1 MCLFNM
7 IVPEILPWQHADWSM
22 HKAVVFLL
30 IVNLLMQ
37 AAGQRHW
44 HCIKTVISGLKRS
57 RPVHHVAYGHFR
69 LRIWN
74 WITQDHRQ
82 YINTRL
88 TQAVNGIFFWT
99 DSRASSPPPPLTH
112 CSSCARSRRERPVF
126 SEKTYGKCEF
136 IKLF

>member
-44 HCIKTVISGLKRS
+44 HCITTVISGLKRS

-69 LRIWN
+69 PRIWN
-74 WITQDHRQ
+74 WITQDFKF
-82 YINTRL
+82 L
-88 TQAVNGIFFWT
+88 TPVNGIFFWT
-99 DSRASSPPPPLTH
+99 DSRASSPPPPLIH
-112 CSSCARSRRERPVF
+112 CSSCARRERPVF
-126 SEKTYGKCEF
+126 SEAEKTYGKCEF